1 MLDFLSIDPG
11 SLIFTLLNTLIL
23 FLVIKHFLFKPVLG
37 ILEQRQAEVDDTYEK
52 ADHAKESAE
61 KLEAD
66 YTVLMQNAKEESAE
80 MIKAATKTAQT
91 RSDEIIADAKR
102 EANAVSQRA
111 AEEIERDKA
120 RAKAQLRGE
129 ISDLALLAAEQVVK
143 KDLSTQDHERLISDF
158 IDNIGEFE

>member
-52 ADHAKESAE
+52 ADQAKEHAE

-66 YTVLMQNAKEESAE
+66 YTVLMENAKEESAE

-102 EANAVSQRA
+102 EASAVSQRA

-129 ISDLALLAAEQVVK
+129 ISDIAILAAQQVVK
-143 KDLSTQDHERLISDF
+143 KDLSAQDHDRLISDF
-158 IDNIGEFE
+158 IDNMGDFE